1 LDVDP
6 ARIEDIERRAAAL
19 EGLARKHRVAV
30 VELPELRRTLEQ
42 EHETLAQMHE
52 NSAQLALRLGAL
64 REEYRVAA
72 ARLTEVRR
80 AAAADLGA
88 QITNLMQSLGMAGGQ
103 FAVSLTTAA
112 AEPSPHGDD
121 QIEFLVA
128 ANPGQTAKSL
138 AKVASG
144 GELSR
149 ISLAVQV
156 AAAANAAAPC
166 MVFDEV
172 DSGIGG
178 AVAEIVGR
186 QLRELGARGQV
197 LCVTHLPQVASQ
209 ADSQFRVTKRK
220 SSGSTRTTI
229 ERLSDA
235 DRVDEIA
242 RMLGGVDITNQA
254 RAHAR
259 EMLALASGPGG
270 ERTAAKRPS
279 PARVP
284 TSAPTKQGRTRGG
297 SR

>member
-1 LDVDP
+1 
-6 ARIEDIERRAAAL
+6 
-19 EGLARKHRVAV
+19 
-30 VELPELRRTLEQ
+30 
-42 EHETLAQMHE
+42 MHE
-52 NSAQLALRLGAL
+52 NSAHLALRLDAL
-64 REEYRVAA
+64 LQEYRVAA
-72 ARLTEVRR
+72 ARLTAVRR
-80 AAAADLGA
+80 GAAADLGA
-88 QITNLMQSLGMAGGQ
+88 QITSLMQTLGMAGGE

-112 AEPSPHGDD
+112 AEPSPYGDD

-178 AVAEIVGR
+178 AIAEIVGR

-209 ADSQFRVTKRK
+209 ANSQFRVTKR
-220 SSGSTRTTI
+220 SPGGSTRTTI

-242 RMLGGVDITNQA
+242 RMLGGVDITSQA

-259 EMLALASGPGG
+259 EMLELAGDPGG
-270 ERTAAKRPS
+270 ARTAAQRRS
-279 PARVP
+279 ATEIP
-284 TSAPTKQGRTRGG
+284 TSAPKQRRTRGG
-297 SR
+297 GR